1 MKVALVYEACGAKG
15 QFQTKESPPMLKRPH
30 DQAFSEPPSEGN
42 CITLRHRQATSEDI
56 SISLVRMIITR
67 ESRLLKTRK
76 DHISSILKEHGLKS
90 GTKLSESRTDA
101 DLRDIFGLTVQ
112 FEKTNMEVNSN
123 LDEESRDLIRDL
135 LLPGNDED
143 LTVRDQLLPTFFL
156 PSDMA
161 LDGSLDNL
169 LLISGGLLLLIVC
182 IIVVSE
188 DNIPETSLLRE
199 LSKFGIAQNQN
210 LLVPSLN
217 CDIVT
222 LLQELVKKEYLR
234 KTALEYQ
241 EHHANESYY
250 GIGSRITRT
259 FDIQELK
266 GVLSTILGSHDNWS
280 SKIDV
285 CLGRCIPTG

>member
-1 MKVALVYEACGAKG
+1 
-15 QFQTKESPPMLKRPH
+15 
-30 DQAFSEPPSEGN
+30 
-42 CITLRHRQATSEDI
+42 
-56 SISLVRMIITR
+56 MIITR

-76 DHISSILKEHGLKS
+76 DHISTILKEHGLKS

-112 FEKTNMEVNSN
+112 FEKTNMEANSN
-123 LDEESRDLIRDL
+123 LNEESRNLVKEL
-135 LLPGNDED
+135 LQPGNDKD

-156 PSDMA
+156 PSDLA
-161 LDGSLDNL
+161 PDGSLDNL

-199 LSKFGIAQNQN
+199 LSKFGVPQNHN

-217 CDIVT
+217 CDILT
-222 LLQELVKKEYLR
+222 ILRELVKKEYLR
-234 KTALEYQ
+234 KTALENQ
-241 EHHANESYY
+241 DHHAKETYY
-250 GIGSRITRT
+250 GIGSRTTRT
-259 FDIQELK
+259 FDMQELK
-266 GVLSTILGSHDNWS
+266 NVLSTILGSHDKWS

-285 CLGRCIPTG
+285 CLGRCFPTG